1 MLSRKE
7 TTKMLIYNLVLP
19 ILCYALGVFCGVM
32 AVKRGDDI
40 RSEIGDEDI
49 QHVGYTHEQMGYDK

>member
-1 MLSRKE
+1 MI
-7 TTKMLIYNLVLP
+7 IYNLILP

-40 RSEIGDEDI
+40 RSEIDDEDI